1 MQRSNLN
8 SMLVFALLVS
18 GGFLVSGSSLGS
30 SPEITCSTVNSV
42 SKTVTL
48 NGVKFPIPK
57 GYLLVSGTDVE
68 NSIFLFYKKYDEG
81 LFISVPPATF
91 NEVELLNA
99 NTKMALNKF
108 FPGSSQAYTW
118 KPLNDRRKISKF
130 EIGTSKSMGF
140 DKKNL
145 VILQVHH
152 FLVGGRHLFIG
163 DLFKWTH
170 GNLQEMFATGRGG
183 ESMQGCNDLVEIVYP
198 ITGEKIDETNSPCE
212 LIALSPAN

>member
-1 MQRSNLN
+1 MRRSNLN
-8 SMLVFALLVS
+8 SSFLFALLM
-18 GGFLVSGSSLGS
+18 GWGFLVSGSSLGS
-30 SPEITCSTVNSV
+30 SPEITGATVNSV

-57 GYLLVSGTDVE
+57 GYVLAQGTDLE
-68 NSIFLFYKKYDEG
+68 NTVFLFYKKYNEG

-91 NEVELLNA
+91 NQVELLNS
-99 NTKMALNKF
+99 NTEIALNKF

-152 FLVGGRHLFIG
+152 FLVAGRHLFIG

-183 ESMQGCNDLVEIVYP
+183 ESMQGCNDLVEIVYS
-198 ITGEKIDETNSPCE
+198 ITGEKIDDTNSPCE
-212 LIALSPAN
+212 LIALPPG